1 MLLNRLSSAFAY
13 LVLFY
18 LLVLTACTGHS
29 WSISALRCEYLRSPI
44 HIDVSSPRFTWGYEG
59 SAGGMQTAYQLE
71 LADAKEALLQEKPL
85 WTSGRVESGQSK
97 AVYSGAEQLRP
108 HARYY
113 WRVTAWDNRG
123 QRVVSA
129 IDSFETAKMQETD
142 WTAQWITDQHDA
154 SFGPAPMFRKVFS
167 IHKEIAAARLYVSA
181 AAYYKL
187 YLNGKEAGTAQLDPG
202 YTHYDKRNLY
212 TTLDVTS
219 ALRMGENVVAT
230 VLGNGFYNA
239 AAPVATWDFDKA
251 RWRDRAR
258 MVMEIHIQHTD
269 GTITV
274 IPTDDTWKTAT
285 GPHVY
290 NNIYSGETY
299 DARKQWQGW
308 NDLRFD
314 DVAWQPAVPTRA
326 PSPRLVSQTMPPMR
340 ITDELPAVAM
350 QAFGDTVFVFDMGI
364 NLTGVCRINVRG
376 EEGTKVTLTHGELL
390 KDNGRI
396 EMRNLDIYYKPIKDI
411 EFQTDTYF
419 MSGEGEETFTP
430 AFTYHG
436 FRYVEVRSDRP
447 IKLDKADV
455 TALFIH
461 TDLERV
467 GQFSCSNELLNKI
480 WSATNQS
487 YVSNLHSIPT
497 DCPQREKNGWTADG
511 HIAIDLALLNFDG
524 IKFYEKW
531 LDDFIDN
538 QRPEGNISGIIPSA
552 GWGYDD
558 WIGPVWDAALF
569 IIPDALERYYGDTRA
584 IHKVY
589 DACEK
594 YLEYLRNRENEEG
607 TVTYGIGDWV
617 YYHTQT
623 PTEYT
628 TTCFYYWDQVL
639 MARFSDLTGH
649 DGTPYRKKAE
659 ELKALINRKYFD
671 AEQTRY
677 ANGSQTAQAVALA
690 LEIVPEEYEKKVAEN
705 LNRLIVDNN
714 YHLDF
719 GVLGSK
725 YVPRML
731 SAHGYAETAYRMATQ
746 ETAPSWGNWIKLGFT
761 TLAETW
767 VLSPEFRDASVNHVF
782 LGDISAWMV
791 NTLAGI
797 NYDPNNRGFEHILI
811 KPDFIA
817 DLSWAK
823 GEYRSVKGLIKSEW
837 RREGKQIRLSVT
849 IPDNATATVYT
860 DKAQTVGSGRHEFV
874 FTSH

>member
-1 MLLNRLSSAFAY
+1 MKHCVSGMVVAHLLFLS
-13 LVLFY
+13 
-18 LLVLTACTGHS
+18 ACTTKS
-29 WSISALRCEYLRSPI
+29 RSISALRCEYLRSPI
-44 HIDVSSPRFTWGYEG
+44 NIDAAMPRFTWIYEG
-59 SAGGMQTAYQLE
+59 AGQPGRRQTAYQVDLAISKATLE
-71 LADAKEALLQEKPL
+71 KGKPL
-85 WTSGRVESGQSK
+85 WTSGRVEDSRSK
-97 AVYSGAEQLRP
+97 AVYAGEERLRA

-113 WRVTAWDNRG
+113 WRVTAWDDRG

-129 IDSFETAKMQETD
+129 IDSFETAKMNGSD
-142 WTAQWITDQHDA
+142 WNARWITDEHDA

-167 IHKEIAAARLYVSA
+167 IEKDIAAARLYVSA
-181 AAYYKL
+181 AGYYKL
-187 YLNGKEAGTAQLDPG
+187 YLNGAGTGNVQLDPG

-212 TTLDVTS
+212 TTWDVTS
-219 ALRMGENVVAT
+219 ALRKGENVVAT

-239 AAPVATWDFDKA
+239 AAPVATWDFERA
-251 RWRDRAR
+251 RWRNRAR
-258 MVMEIHIQHTD
+258 MVMEIHVQHTD
-269 GTITV
+269 GTVTV
-274 IPTDDTWKTAT
+274 IPSDDSWKTAI

-299 DARKQWQGW
+299 DARKEWRGW
-308 NDLRFD
+308 NDAGFD
-314 DVAWQPAVPTRA
+314 DGAWKPAVLTQA
-326 PSPRLVSQTMPPMR
+326 PSPQLVSQTMPPMR
-340 ITDELPAVAM
+340 ITDEVPAVAM
-350 QAFGDTVFVFDMGI
+350 QAFGDTVFVFDMGV
-364 NLTGVCRINVRG
+364 NLTGVCRINLRG
-376 EEGTKVTLTHGELL
+376 QAGTKVTLTHGELL

-411 EFQTDTYF
+411 AFQTDTYF
-419 MSGEGEETFTP
+419 MKGKSEETFTP
-430 AFTYHG
+430 EFTYHG

-447 IKLDKADV
+447 IKLAKEDV

-480 WSATNQS
+480 WAATNQS
-487 YVSNLHSIPT
+487 YVGNLHSIPT

-531 LDDFIDN
+531 LDDFVDN

-584 IHKVY
+584 IQKVY
-589 DACEK
+589 ATCEK
-594 YLEYLRNRENEEG
+594 YLAYLRNRENEDG

-639 MARFSDLTGH
+639 MARFSDLTGR
-649 DGTPYRKKAE
+649 DGAPYRRKAA
-659 ELKALINRKYFD
+659 ELKTLINRKYFD
-671 AEQTRY
+671 AERGLY

-690 LEIVPEEYEKKVAEN
+690 LEIVPKEYENKVAEN

-797 NYDPNNRGFEHILI
+797 NYDPENRGFEHIVI

-817 DLSWAK
+817 DLTWAK

-837 RREGKQIRLSVT
+837 RREGDRIRLSVT
-849 IPDNATATVYT
+849 VPDNATATVYT
-860 DKAQTVGSGRHEFV
+860 DKVQTVGSGYHEFV
-874 FTSH
+874 FTSQE

>member
-1 MLLNRLSSAFAY
+1 MKFFLGCMLTLH
-13 LVLFY
+13 LVQG
-18 LLVLTACTGHS
+18 TCIGPP
-29 WSISALRCEYLRSPI
+29 WSISELRCEYLRSPI
-44 HIDVSSPRFTWGYEG
+44 NIDAAMPRFTWTYEG
-59 SAGGMQTAYQLE
+59 PGQPGRRQTAYQVDLATSKATLE
-71 LADAKEALLQEKPL
+71 KGRPL
-85 WTSGRVESGQSK
+85 WTSGRVEDSRSK
-97 AVYSGAEQLRP
+97 AVYAGEERLHA

-113 WRVTAWDNRG
+113 WRVTAWDDRG

-129 IDSFETAKMQETD
+129 IDSFETAKMNGSD
-142 WTAQWITDQHDA
+142 WNARWITDKHDA

-167 IHKEIAAARLYVSA
+167 IEKDIAAARLYVSA
-181 AAYYKL
+181 AGYYKL
-187 YLNGKEAGTAQLDPG
+187 YLNGTATGNVQLDPG

-212 TTLDVTS
+212 TTWDVTP
-219 ALRMGENVVAT
+219 ALRKGENVVAT

-239 AAPVATWDFDKA
+239 AAPVATWDFEKA
-251 RWRDRAR
+251 RWRNRAR
-258 MVMEIHIQHTD
+258 MVMEIHVQHTD
-269 GTITV
+269 GTVTV
-274 IPTDDTWKTAT
+274 IPSDDSWKTAI

-299 DARKQWQGW
+299 DARKEWRGW
-308 NDLRFD
+308 NDVGFD
-314 DVAWQPAVPTRA
+314 DGAWQPAVLTQA
-326 PSPRLVSQTMPPMR
+326 PSPQLVSQTMPPMR

-350 QAFGDTVFVFDMGI
+350 QAFGDTVFVFDMGV
-364 NLTGVCRINVRG
+364 NLTGVCRINLRG
-376 EEGTKVTLTHGELL
+376 QEGTKVTLTHGELL

-411 EFQTDTYF
+411 AFQTDTYF
-419 MSGEGEETFTP
+419 MKGKGEETFTP
-430 AFTYHG
+430 EFTYHG

-447 IKLDKADV
+447 IKLAKEDV

-480 WSATNQS
+480 WAATNQS
-487 YVSNLHSIPT
+487 YVGNLHSIPT

-531 LDDFIDN
+531 LDDFVDN

-584 IHKVY
+584 IQKVY
-589 DACEK
+589 ATCEK
-594 YLEYLRNRENEEG
+594 YLAYLRNRENEDG

-639 MARFSDLTGH
+639 MARFSDLTGR
-649 DGTPYRKKAE
+649 DGAPYRGKAA
-659 ELKALINRKYFD
+659 ELKTLINRKYFD
-671 AEQTRY
+671 AERGLY

-690 LEIVPEEYEKKVAEN
+690 LEIVPKEYESKVAEN

-797 NYDPNNRGFEHILI
+797 NYDPENRGFEHILI

-817 DLSWAK
+817 DLTWAK

-837 RREGKQIRLSVT
+837 KREGDRIRLSVT
-849 IPDNATATVYT
+849 VPDNATATVYT
-860 DKAQTVGSGRHEFV
+860 DKVQTVGSGYHEFV
-874 FTSH
+874 FTSQ

>member
-1 MLLNRLSSAFAY
+1 MVVAHLLFLS
-13 LVLFY
+13 
-18 LLVLTACTGHS
+18 ACTTTS
-29 WSISALRCEYLRSPI
+29 RSISALRCEYLRSPI
-44 HIDVSSPRFTWGYEG
+44 NIDAAMPRFTWTYEG
-59 SAGGMQTAYQLE
+59 AGQLGRRQTAYQVDLAISKAALE
-71 LADAKEALLQEKPL
+71 KGEPL
-85 WTSGRVESGQSK
+85 WTSGRVEDSRSK
-97 AVYSGAEQLRP
+97 TVYAGEERLRA

-113 WRVTAWDNRG
+113 WRVTAWDDRG
-123 QRVVSA
+123 QRAVSA
-129 IDSFETAKMQETD
+129 IDSFETAKMNGSD
-142 WTAQWITDQHDA
+142 WNARWITDEHDA

-167 IHKEIAAARLYVSA
+167 IEKDIAAARLYVSA
-181 AAYYKL
+181 AGYYKL
-187 YLNGKEAGTAQLDPG
+187 YLNGAATGNVQLDPG

-212 TTLDVTS
+212 TTWDVTS
-219 ALRMGENVVAT
+219 ALRKGENVVAT

-239 AAPVATWDFDKA
+239 AAPVATWDFEKA
-251 RWRDRAR
+251 RWRNRAR
-258 MVMEIHIQHTD
+258 MVMDIHVQHTD
-269 GTITV
+269 GTVTV
-274 IPTDDTWKTAT
+274 IPSDDSWKTAI

-299 DARKQWQGW
+299 DARKEWRGW
-308 NDLRFD
+308 NDVGFD
-314 DVAWQPAVPTRA
+314 DGAWQPAVLTQA
-326 PSPRLVSQTMPPMR
+326 PSPQLVSQTMPPMR

-350 QAFGDTVFVFDMGI
+350 QAFGDTVFVFDMGV
-364 NLTGVCRINVRG
+364 NLTGVCRINLRG
-376 EEGTKVTLTHGELL
+376 QEGTKVTLTHGELL

-411 EFQTDTYF
+411 AFQTDTYF
-419 MSGEGEETFTP
+419 MKGKGEETFTP
-430 AFTYHG
+430 EFTYHG

-447 IKLDKADV
+447 IKLAKEDV

-480 WSATNQS
+480 WAATNQS
-487 YVSNLHSIPT
+487 YVGNLHSIPT

-531 LDDFIDN
+531 LDDFVDN

-584 IHKVY
+584 IQKVY
-589 DACEK
+589 ATCEK
-594 YLEYLRNRENEEG
+594 YLAYLRNRENEDG

-639 MARFSDLTGH
+639 MARFSDLTGR
-649 DGTPYRKKAE
+649 DGAPYRRKAA
-659 ELKALINRKYFD
+659 ELKTLINRKYFD
-671 AEQTRY
+671 AERGLY

-690 LEIVPEEYEKKVAEN
+690 LEIVPKEYENKVAEN
-705 LNRLIVDNN
+705 LNRLIVDNS

-797 NYDPNNRGFEHILI
+797 NYDPEKRGFEHILI

-817 DLSWAK
+817 DLAWAK

-837 RREGKQIRLSVT
+837 KREGDRIRLSVT
-849 IPDNATATVYT
+849 VPDNATATVYT
-860 DKAQTVGSGRHEFV
+860 DKVQTVGSGYHEFV
-874 FTSH
+874 FTSQ